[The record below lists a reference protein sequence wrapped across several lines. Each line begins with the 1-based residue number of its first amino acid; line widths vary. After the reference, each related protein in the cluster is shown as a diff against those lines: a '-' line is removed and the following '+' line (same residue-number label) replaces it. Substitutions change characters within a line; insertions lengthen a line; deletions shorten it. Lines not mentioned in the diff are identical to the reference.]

1 MLGTTHAHSACAR
14 TASACLHVRRRRDRM
29 RNRKVSTMKTTTKW
43 RSFATYW
50 QQVFHA
56 ALSRGSGI
64 AHAAHPPDL
73 YRSTPQHG
81 PFLR

>member
-1 MLGTTHAHSACAR
+1 M
-14 TASACLHVRRRRDRM
+14 
-29 RNRKVSTMKTTTKW
+29 NTTTRW

-50 QQVFHA
+50 RQVFHA
-56 ALSRGSGI
+56 ALSRGPGV

>member
-1 MLGTTHAHSACAR
+1 MPGTHARVFCVLSLSNR
-14 TASACLHVRRRRDRM
+14 Y
-29 RNRKVSTMKTTTKW
+29 RKVPTMNTTMRW
-43 RSFATYW
+43 RNFATYW
-50 QQVFHA
+50 RQVFHA
-56 ALSRGSGI
+56 ALSRGSGV

>member
-1 MLGTTHAHSACAR
+1 MPRALTQQ
-14 TASACLHVRRRRDRM
+14 
-29 RNRKVSTMKTTTKW
+29 KQPESTSMDTTTKW

-50 QQVFHA
+50 RHVFHA
-56 ALSRGSGI
+56 ALSRGPGV